1 MRKNFAVLLVIHLA
15 ALSFT
20 AYPYV
25 AMATFDAPES
35 SQNASYSPTPLPPT
49 PTPTPEAGTATKD
62 PQITVTFNH
71 WDPHDIA
78 IPTKIEIISP
88 RSNDSLPEGYV
99 YLMVGISSSKWLING
114 VFCTADWFSGPQP
127 IWYYNLRSTET
138 VLYAMVIFT
147 GVPAG
152 DHTVSVH
159 ANLHDG
165 TFLTSSVSFYLEPA
179 RPGER

>member
-1 MRKNFAVLLVIHLA
+1 MYAGVLFGEQAVLEGELSHSINQWISGDLMRKKFAALLVIHLA

-49 PTPTPEAGTATKD
+49 QTPTPEAGTATKD

-88 RSNDSLPEGYV
+88 GSDSLPEGYV

-114 VFCTADWFSGPQP
+114 VFCTQTGSAAPVD
-127 IWYYNLRSTET
+127 L
-138 VLYAMVIFT
+138 VL
-147 GVPAG
+147 
-152 DHTVSVH
+152 
-159 ANLHDG
+159 
-165 TFLTSSVSFYLEPA
+165 
-179 RPGER
+179 